1 MVYVDKEKEEEEEEM
16 KEGEGGGNPGV
27 ATSGSYVDIASAHGT
42 PFLTALV
49 SVCMTF

>member
-1 MVYVDKEKEEEEEEM
+1 MVYVDKEKEEEEEM

-27 ATSGSYVDIASAHGT
+27 STSGSYVDIASAHGT